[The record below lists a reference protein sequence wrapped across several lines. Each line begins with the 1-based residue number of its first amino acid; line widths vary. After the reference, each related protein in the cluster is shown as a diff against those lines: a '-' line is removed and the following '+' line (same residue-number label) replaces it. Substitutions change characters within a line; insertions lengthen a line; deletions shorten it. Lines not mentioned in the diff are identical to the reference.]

1 MNDVDEKHKY
11 SIGQI
16 VSLTRGFGY
25 SQNTTVAFEIMAQL
39 PTNGI
44 HYQYRI
50 RNGDEKFERV
60 AAENELILRPQN

>member
-1 MNDVDEKHKY
+1 MNNADEHKY

-25 SQNTTVAFEIMAQL
+25 SQNVATAFEIIAQL
-39 PTNGI
+39 PTNGTQF
-44 HYQYRI
+44 QYRI

>member
-1 MNDVDEKHKY
+1 MINEDAHKY

-25 SQNTTVAFEIMAQL
+25 SQDITASFEIIGQL
-39 PTNGI
+39 PTNGA
-44 HYQYRI
+44 HFQYRI
-50 RNGDEKFERV
+50 RNGDEKFERI